1 MFFVKLKP
9 LKKETFLLISSYW
22 QETNNPVFLVK
33 NNKTKMR
40 KIILLIFSI
49 LPFLLLTRCG
59 VYSFTGASIPVEAET
74 FSVDYFQNN
83 ASLVQPT
90 LSQIIT
96 DALKDQLSRQ
106 TNLQLDNETGDL
118 HFEGSITG
126 YNVRPQ
132 SIGADDQAAQNRL
145 TVTVK
150 VNFYNE
156 YEPENNFE
164 QSFSRFYDYDSQR
177 SLAEVEAQAI
187 EAITEALVEDIFNQA
202 VVNW

>member
-1 MFFVKLKP
+1 MP
-9 LKKETFLLISSYW
+9 
-22 QETNNPVFLVK
+22 
-33 NNKTKMR
+33 
-40 KIILLIFSI
+40 KITLLIFSI
-49 LPFLLLTRCG
+49 LSLFLLSRCG

-83 ASLVQPT
+83 APLVQPT

-106 TNLQLDNETGDL
+106 TNLQLDNTTGDL

-145 TVTVK
+145 TITVR

-156 YEPENNFE
+156 YEPESNFE

-187 EAITEALVEDIFNQA
+187 EDITEALVEDIFNKA